1 MPLPLL
7 SGKAPLR
14 CNGGEFLQSF
24 RRICIQQFF
33 PPLGVDN
40 LYLLRVSLEHNTA
53 ALALGQGAQSGK
65 ISASEQ
71 NGTSDNGVRA
81 MCGPGSQPEDR
92 PLCFFLCLGKSS
104 DQRFQ
109 RLPLQQGLSSSSAS
123 SPSRTVSF
131 RPGRLWSRQ
140 GTACASHRAL
150 TSAERVTTTRAAR
163 AGVAVNSSARQSRG
177 RPPKSASS
185 LLEPNR
191 RASPDAMMTHPTG
204 RWAFFLHNSVIESFL
219 LNLPDLRQSF
229 QWHYK
234 GFCDKI
240 KVAIEKREVLRMMT
254 IREYKRAESL
264 EEAWQLNQKRNNR
277 VIGGMIW
284 LKMEN
289 INVGTAI
296 DLSGLGLDKIEETA
310 EGFSIGAMVPLR
322 QIELHEGLNA
332 YTDGAV
338 RESVRHIVGVQLRN
352 LATVGGSIYSRFG
365 FSDVLTMFLALNASV
380 ELYKGGIVPLL
391 EYAQRPYDRDI
402 LVRVIVPK
410 EQAAF
415 CYQSV
420 RNSQTDFPVLTCAA
434 AKTAGGFRVAI
445 GARPGK
451 AVLYTLQPNA
461 AETPELTAARFAAEV
476 RANIRTE
483 SNMRGSAEYRNHL
496 AGVLVKR
503 AVLKLE
509 GNR

>member
-1 MPLPLL
+1 
-7 SGKAPLR
+7 
-14 CNGGEFLQSF
+14 
-24 RRICIQQFF
+24 
-33 PPLGVDN
+33 
-40 LYLLRVSLEHNTA
+40 
-53 ALALGQGAQSGK
+53 
-65 ISASEQ
+65 
-71 NGTSDNGVRA
+71 
-81 MCGPGSQPEDR
+81 
-92 PLCFFLCLGKSS
+92 
-104 DQRFQ
+104 
-109 RLPLQQGLSSSSAS
+109 
-123 SPSRTVSF
+123 
-131 RPGRLWSRQ
+131 
-140 GTACASHRAL
+140 
-150 TSAERVTTTRAAR
+150 
-163 AGVAVNSSARQSRG
+163 
-177 RPPKSASS
+177 
-185 LLEPNR
+185 
-191 RASPDAMMTHPTG
+191 
-204 RWAFFLHNSVIESFL
+204 
-219 LNLPDLRQSF
+219 
-229 QWHYK
+229 
-234 GFCDKI
+234 
-240 KVAIEKREVLRMMT
+240 MMT
-254 IREYKRAESL
+254 IREYKKAESL
-264 EEAWQLNQKRNNR
+264 EEAWQLNQKKQNR
-277 VIGGMIW
+277 VLGGMIW

-310 EGFSIGAMVPLR
+310 ESFSIGAMVPLR

-380 ELYKGGIVPLL
+380 ELYKGGIVPLS

-476 RANIRTE
+476 RANIRTGE
-483 SNMRGSAEYRNHL
+483 QHARQCGIPQSSGRGAGQARCAEIGREQVRQDAGEYYSERNQSHGRGRTGHPAHRFCPRTRL
-496 AGVLVKR
+496 LQCQARLR
-503 AVLKLE
+503 DL
-509 GNR
+509 

>member
-1 MPLPLL
+1 
-7 SGKAPLR
+7 
-14 CNGGEFLQSF
+14 
-24 RRICIQQFF
+24 
-33 PPLGVDN
+33 
-40 LYLLRVSLEHNTA
+40 
-53 ALALGQGAQSGK
+53 
-65 ISASEQ
+65 
-71 NGTSDNGVRA
+71 
-81 MCGPGSQPEDR
+81 
-92 PLCFFLCLGKSS
+92 
-104 DQRFQ
+104 
-109 RLPLQQGLSSSSAS
+109 
-123 SPSRTVSF
+123 
-131 RPGRLWSRQ
+131 
-140 GTACASHRAL
+140 
-150 TSAERVTTTRAAR
+150 
-163 AGVAVNSSARQSRG
+163 
-177 RPPKSASS
+177 
-185 LLEPNR
+185 
-191 RASPDAMMTHPTG
+191 
-204 RWAFFLHNSVIESFL
+204 
-219 LNLPDLRQSF
+219 
-229 QWHYK
+229 
-234 GFCDKI
+234 
-240 KVAIEKREVLRMMT
+240 MMT

-380 ELYKGGIVPLL
+380 ELYKGGIVPLS

-420 RNSQTDFPVLTCAA
+420 RNSQTDIPVLTCAA
-434 AKTAGGFRVAI
+434 ARLADGSYRIAI
-445 GARPGK
+445 GARPLK
-451 AVLYTLQPNA
+451 AVLYAFPAQAGVPA
-461 AETPELTAARFAAEV
+461 QELARKLADEV
-476 RANIRTE
+476 TRQVVTG
-483 SNMRGSAEYRNHL
+483 SNMRGSAEYRRHL
-496 AGVLVKR
+496 AGVLTKR
-503 AVLKLE
+503 AVVELE
-509 GNR
+509 ARAVQEEN